1 MFKRLLPLF
10 FLAILSFFC
19 HSQQIVFYKNYFG
32 GLEMRCW
39 SIDTVHDGG
48 YIIGGNYATDIGNDF
63 LMLKTDSN
71 GNELWRKTNNYLNI
85 HADSSNEGRAIHETP
100 DHGFII
106 CGNITLAGVGQKT
119 YLVKTDSLGNKL
131 WEKFYNLGGPE
142 KADDFLF
149 INDTNFLV
157 AVNLVNYMQLLIC
170 NGNGD
175 TLKSYKYYPPLG
187 FDILIEHIQKRENN
201 NYILTG
207 QVDTNGVS
215 SAAILYLD
223 TALNLD
229 HFFINPEYPVNS
241 TISGY
246 SLVGTKAN
254 LNLERGVNSGSPS
267 YLNQIFYLD
276 SSYLRQNIRSFV
288 YMTHCSFGE
297 SKDSFVGNY
306 PNIYITSGNMN
317 GDSLWQKFYLEEYAI
332 YGIMTR
338 DKNGDYLIVGS
349 VDEDFTTTAYG
360 FLMKVRDTTVVGINE
375 QVFENKHIKVYPNPS
390 NRKIVFNIESE
401 WMKKMGDLSIQIFN
415 SQEKIIDTFYRIPNT
430 KIEMELPIPGIYFY
444 SIRSNARLLCSGKII
459 NY

>member
-1 MFKRLLPLF
+1 MYKRFWILF
-10 FLAILSFFC
+10 ILILSSHFC
-19 HSQQIVFYKNYFG
+19 QSQQIVFYKNYFG

-71 GNELWRKTNNYLNI
+71 GNEIWRKTNNYLNI

-106 CGNITLAGVGQKT
+106 CGNITLAGVGLKT

-149 INDTNFLV
+149 INDTNFIV
-157 AVNLVNYMQLLIC
+157 VSNLVSYTQLLIC
-170 NGNGD
+170 KSNGD
-175 TLKSYKYYPPLG
+175 TLKSYKYFPPQG
-187 FDILIEHIQKRENN
+187 YDILIEHIQKRENN

-207 QVDTNGVS
+207 HIDTNGVS
-215 SAAILYLD
+215 SSAILFLD
-223 TALNLD
+223 STFSIKNL
-229 HFFINPEYPVNS
+229 FINRTYPIFNSISGFCQNNSKININTWRGTINQGSLSNEIFQIDSSLNQQSIHSFPVNF
-241 TISGY
+241 Y
-246 SLVGTKAN
+246 SSF
-254 LNLERGVNSGSPS
+254 NSDKYNFIGSLPG
-267 YLNQIFYLD
+267 L
-276 SSYLRQNIRSFV
+276 
-288 YMTHCSFGE
+288 
-297 SKDSFVGNY
+297 K
-306 PNIYITSGNMN
+306 ITAGNMN
-317 GDSLWQKFYLEEYAI
+317 GDSLWQKFYLEEYSL

-338 DKNGDYLIVGS
+338 DKKGDYLIVGS

-360 FLMKVRDTTVVGINE
+360 FLMKVRDTTVIGINE

-390 NRKIVFNIESE
+390 NGKIIFNMESE
-401 WMKKMGDLSIQIFN
+401 WMKKMGDISIQIFN
-415 SQEKIIDTFYRIPNT
+415 SQAKIIETFYRIPNT
-430 KIEMELPIPGIYFY
+430 IIEIKLPMSGIYFY
-444 SIRSNARLLCSGKII
+444 SIKNNAKLLSSGRII